1 MKKALR
7 VGYNQYYTDEEFF
20 KHLEYVKANID
31 VIDEI
36 TMFAG
41 FSHYGYRT
49 IEAEMES
56 AEVIRKRI
64 KSYKEAGVKSVGV
77 DVLASIGHIEE
88 GWGVL
93 PASPLRFKMNENGV
107 ESKSCLCPGND
118 AFLEHTAKRY
128 GILADVGA
136 DFIWM
141 DDDFR
146 LCDHGV
152 VQNYCYC
159 DDCIANFNK
168 QKGTSCSREEI
179 SEQVHNN
186 PEFAKEWDEFHS
198 DILVKAFEAVE
209 RGVHSVNPDVKI
221 GYMSIPSN
229 TRTDWMIKSGSEKLR
244 PGDGFYTD
252 EHPMNLFTKCYTL
265 QDQIR
270 ETPDY
275 ITDIQYEYEAFNYQT
290 MEKSEHISEL
300 ETTLALMSGCRG
312 ALYNDNLFFDRI
324 STTDMLRRCRGRME
338 LITRNNENC
347 TPCGVYCKDNMVAR
361 MFNEIGVPI
370 TRYKENAVME
380 IVTGSDIKKLSDNE
394 IEALGNVNLLTDG
407 EGVELLNERGFG
419 NIICGSVKKRYDNG
433 MAERFSDNELNGSY
447 KNHYRDIFMNFKRE
461 HGNPDAYE
469 LEPYEGA
476 TVLSRLETITHI
488 PGDTSMYIKEAGQR
502 RVAADGYLIPP
513 AIKSAPKREQL
524 LNVLDRVSFNKLPVM
539 IDKAVKVMPSVMSD
553 KNGGMNI
560 MLVNASFDAT
570 GVIKCTIRNDKEFY
584 LIAEN
589 GELIKA
595 KQTHNGGET
604 VVSLDNIPAWGYVV
618 MTNKL

>member
-1 MKKALR
+1 MKKAIR
-7 VGYNQYYTDEEFF
+7 VGFNQYYTEDEF
-20 KHLEYVKANID
+20 KKHIAYVKENID

-36 TMFAG
+36 TMFTE
-41 FSHYGYRT
+41 FSHYGYWD
-49 IEAEMES
+49 IETEAKTAAVAKE
-56 AEVIRKRI
+56 RI
-64 KSYKEAGVKSVGV
+64 KSYRAAGVKSVGLNLLV
-77 DVLASIGHIEE
+77 TIGHIEE
-88 GWGVL
+88 GWGVF
-93 PASPLRFKMNENGV
+93 PASPLRLKVSEEGI

-118 AFLEHTAKRY
+118 AFLEHTRKRY
-128 GILADVGA
+128 ALFAATGA
-136 DFIWM
+136 DFIWI
-141 DDDFR
+141 DDDLR

-152 VQNYCYC
+152 AKKYCYC
-159 DDCIANFNK
+159 EDCIASFNK
-168 QKGTSCSREEI
+168 LKGTSYKREEI
-179 SEQVHNN
+179 VSLVHNS
-186 PEFAKEWDEFHS
+186 PDFEREWEAFHA
-198 DILVKAFEAVE
+198 DILVKVFEVIE
-209 RGVHSVNPDVKI
+209 EGVHGVNPEVQI

-229 TRTDWMIKSGSEKLR
+229 SRTDWIIKSGAKKLR

-265 QDQIR
+265 QDQIKN
-270 ETPDY
+270 TPEY

-290 MEKSEHISEL
+290 MEKSEHVSEL
-300 ETTLALMSGCRG
+300 ETTLALMSGCNG

-347 TPCGVYCKDNMVAR
+347 TPCGVYCKDNTVAR

-380 IVTGSDIKKLSDNE
+380 IVTGADIKKLSDGE
-394 IEALGNVNLLTDG
+394 IEALGSVNILTDG
-407 EGVELLNERGFG
+407 EGVEILNERGFG

-433 MAERFSDNELNGSY
+433 MAERFSDNELNGGY

-469 LEPYEGA
+469 LEPCEGA
-476 TVLSRLETITHI
+476 VVLSRLETITHI
-488 PGDTSMYIKEAGQR
+488 PGDTSMYIKEDGGR

-524 LNVLDRVSFNKLPVM
+524 LNVLDWVSHNKLPIM
-539 IDKAVKVMPSVMSD
+539 TDKAVKVMPTVTTD

-570 GVIKCTIRNDKEFY
+570 GVIRCTVRNDKDFY
-584 LIAEN
+584 IISEDGTPVKPN
-589 GELIKA
+589 
-595 KQTHNGGET
+595 QTHNPGET
-604 VVSLDNIPAWGYVV
+604 VVMIDNIPAWGYLV